1 MIRIWKVQQAE
12 WLQLLVRMIT
22 VRSRVKMNP
31 GWFTPDTAFS
41 VEMPWTTY
49 QLPLLC
55 SDGEGKGP
63 SLGASS
69 IWVTGMP
76 HGSELIGTS
85 SKTKKQANKPSHLKM
100 EAENSGGPSI
110 SQLGHLRTS
119 VWKRKMI
126 SKASSQFFFWLAPAG
141 RISGESYSAF
151 WLWECDN

>member
-1 MIRIWKVQQAE
+1 MIRISKVQQAE

-22 VRSRVKMNP
+22 VRSRVKTNP

-85 SKTKKQANKPSHLKM
+85 SKTKNKQTQPPKNGS
-100 EAENSGGPSI
+100 
-110 SQLGHLRTS
+110 
-119 VWKRKMI
+119 RKFRWVLNFTAC
-126 SKASSQFFFWLAPAG
+126 K
-141 RISGESYSAF
+141 
-151 WLWECDN
+151 

>member
-1 MIRIWKVQQAE
+1 MIRISKVQQAE

-22 VRSRVKMNP
+22 VRSRVKTNP

-85 SKTKKQANKPSHLKM
+85 SKTKNKQTQPPKNGSRKFRWVLSFTAWPSLNFSMKK
-100 EAENSGGPSI
+100 EDDFQSFLPFFLLAGSCWENQWGELLCI
-110 SQLGHLRTS
+110 
-119 VWKRKMI
+119 
-126 SKASSQFFFWLAPAG
+126 LAVG
-141 RISGESYSAF
+141 M
-151 WLWECDN
+151 